1 MKSSRKKRT
10 PKLTAPEGAT
20 DRHHMSL
27 SLPPERLAQLKKIMG
42 WMLNDPTRNEPQP
55 KLQTTVLY
63 ALDLVEA
70 NPPPHVRAAGG

>member
-1 MKSSRKKRT
+1 
-10 PKLTAPEGAT
+10 
-20 DRHHMSL
+20 MSL
-27 SLPPERLAQLKKIMG
+27 SLPPERVAQLKKIMG